1 MNPLWAALL
10 IFCLRIGD
18 VSFGTMRVVFLVRG
32 NRGIAALMA
41 VCEATV
47 YLLAIARVL
56 KGDLTTPLIIGY
68 ATGYATGTALGI
80 TLEQWLAIGS
90 VLVRVI
96 SQEPWPMLQQRLL
109 EQHFGVTALRG
120 EGRNGEVQVLFI
132 NSRRRR
138 VNELVRM
145 IGSADE
151 DAFVTVDPVSKAIGG
166 HLPVFPRATAL
177 KK

>member
-32 NRGIAALMA
+32 SRGIAALMA
-41 VCEATV
+41 VGEATV

-56 KGDLTTPLIIGY
+56 KGDLTAPLIVGY
-68 ATGYATGTALGI
+68 ATGYAAGTALGI

-96 SQEPWPMLQQRLL
+96 SQEKGPMLQQQLHDH
-109 EQHFGVTALRG
+109 HFGVTALRG
-120 EGRNGEVQVLFI
+120 EGKNGEVRVLFI
-132 NSRRRR
+132 NARRRR
-138 VNELVRM
+138 VSELLRM
-145 IGSADE
+145 IRAGDD